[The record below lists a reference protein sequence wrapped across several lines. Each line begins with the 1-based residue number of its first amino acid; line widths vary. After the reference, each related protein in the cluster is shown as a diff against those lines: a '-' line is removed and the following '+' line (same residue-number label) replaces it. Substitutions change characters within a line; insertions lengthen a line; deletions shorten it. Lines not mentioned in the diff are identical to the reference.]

1 MLKQCNPKSTGKRD
15 LNGQAKR
22 QVSFKTPERFFT
34 ARPGEK
40 SVPGFGKRQSN
51 WMETMNI
58 QKEFEN
64 RIKPCAGDRV
74 YPNVAPAEAE
84 KPYLTYFRLSAV
96 PATLDMDG
104 SVNLFNTVFQ
114 VDACAET
121 YDEAVTLA
129 ESVRTTVDG
138 WEREN
143 RIRQEKDL
151 FEVETG
157 LHHVVL
163 EISVW
168 HP

>member
-1 MLKQCNPKSTGKRD
+1 MLVTGFIPMWRRPKRKALSD
-15 LNGQAKR
+15 LFPPVG
-22 QVSFKTPERFFT
+22 
-34 ARPGEK
+34 RPGHA
-40 SVPGFGKRQSN
+40 GYGRQRQS
-51 WMETMNI
+51 
-58 QKEFEN
+58 
-64 RIKPCAGDRV
+64 
-74 YPNVAPAEAE
+74 
-84 KPYLTYFRLSAV
+84 
-96 PATLDMDG
+96 
-104 SVNLFNTVFQ
+104 FQ
-114 VDACAET
+114 YGFPVDACAET